1 MSLRNLFSDSIVK
14 KLRARLGRTPQPV
27 SMVLLLRRSIS
38 LSKVNLSAA
47 VENAWNIS
55 LADPDTDNF
64 VTQSG
69 DKGLIYIKPHFIGL
83 LNSPKPYLNLDPN
96 KHARTLPQPSQQEA
110 WREHHAW
117 ISLDYL
123 KGNIDPELEY
133 SVLARLA
140 SRMLD
145 DNCTGLYIPQES
157 SLIPHDPSLL
167 NTLEQLAVKTLDTH
181 PL

>member
-38 LSKVNLSAA
+38 LSKVKLSAV
-47 VENAWNIS
+47 VEKAWNIS
-55 LADPDTDNF
+55 LADTDSDNF

-83 LNSPKPYLNLDPN
+83 LNSPKPYLNVDPN

-140 SRMLD
+140 SGMLD
-145 DNCTGLYIPQES
+145 DNCAGLYIPQENS
-157 SLIPHDPSLL
+157 FIPHNAFLL
-167 NTLEQLAVKTLDTH
+167 NTLEQLAATRS
-181 PL
+181 